1 MKSGTEIKVGLVVLT
16 ALVVLGA
23 IVYYFVGLYAARM
36 GYPLEVMFDRA
47 DVRPG
52 DNVVMAGVSV
62 GRVESVALT
71 EANRALVRLRITPGV
86 AIRQRYTIHI
96 VPGALLGEKFVE
108 IRPVPLERAGP
119 ALEPGAQV
127 IGEPYVRI
135 EDLVADAQKLLARL
149 TEAVESATDLMKDE
163 RVRAGVEK
171 SIADLGQ
178 AARDMGSLARTLKAV
193 AAETRPQVRAVL
205 ANVEAVTADLSATS
219 AALSRT
225 ASETEIPQELEEA
238 ARRLRSVTERVD
250 DIAAQFQ
257 AMANDP
263 EMKEL
268 ATAAVRN
275 LRETSDSIRQAG
287 EEIRAAAAD
296 ARVTAAAIADASQ
309 DVPEIT
315 ANVREASANIRDAS
329 AEIKDIAH
337 DARASIT
344 EVTGRA
350 AEAAQAIRKIPR
362 VSAGLSV
369 GAQYLTREDR
379 WWVDAN
385 LELTGEDR
393 LVRLGVADLGET
405 DRFNLQ
411 LGQALGPGRIRYG
424 VVESEV
430 GLGYDWALAPWLT
443 LTAEVFDPNDLR
455 ANVLGYWGLGGTLE
469 DWSVVAGLRSVGED
483 ASPAFGVALER

>member
-1 MKSGTEIKVGLVVLT
+1 MKSGAEIKVGVVVLA
-16 ALVVLGA
+16 ALVVLGVIA
-23 IVYYFVGLYAARM
+23 YYFVGLYAARI
-36 GYPLEVMFDRA
+36 GYPLDVIFDRA
-47 DVRPG
+47 EVRPG

-62 GRVESVALT
+62 GRVEAVELT

-86 AIRQRYTIHI
+86 EMRRGYSVHI
-96 VPGALLGEKFVE
+96 VPGTLLGEKFVE
-108 IRPVPLERAGP
+108 IRPVPLAQAGEV
-119 ALEPGAQV
+119 LDPGAQV

-135 EDLVADAQKLLARL
+135 EDLVADAQNLLARL
-149 TEAVESATDLMKDE
+149 TEAVESVTGLVKDE
-163 RVRAGVEK
+163 RVRAGAQGAIREL
-171 SIADLGQ
+171 AQ
-178 AARDMGSLARTLKAV
+178 AARDMGSLARTLKAM
-193 AAETRPQVRAVL
+193 AAETRPQLRALL
-205 ANVEAVTADLSATS
+205 ANVDGVTADLRATS

-225 ASETEIPQELEEA
+225 ASETEIPHELEEA

-257 AMANDP
+257 AMTKDP

-268 ATAAVRN
+268 ATAAVRD
-275 LRETSDSIRQAG
+275 LRDTSDSVRQAG

-296 ARVTAAAIADASQ
+296 ARVTAAAIAEASRDA
-309 DVPEIT
+309 PEIT

-337 DARASIT
+337 EARASIA
-344 EVTGRA
+344 EVTGPA
-350 AEAAQAIRKIPR
+350 ADAAQAIRKIPR
-362 VSAGLSV
+362 VSANLSV
-369 GAQYLTREDR
+369 GSQYLTREDR

-385 LELTGEDR
+385 LDLSGEGG

-405 DRFNLQ
+405 DRLNLQ
-411 LGQALGPGRIRYG
+411 LGQDLGPGRIRYG

-430 GLGYDWALAPWLT
+430 GLAYDWALAPWLT

-469 DWSVVAGLRSVGED
+469 DVSVVAGYRGAGGEGS
-483 ASPAFGVALER
+483 AAIGVRVER